1 MTEGARKTFMSIVE
15 EGLRRKRGRPR
26 LPSWDDILPWSDIMH
41 PEDLARSEADMWLHR
56 LQTRNKGGRPPK
68 QDFNQLLLEIADFAD
83 RHGIPRRTFLRD
95 LIRAT
100 NGDVSEDWVLVL
112 VRRIDRQRAK
122 ARANSKKMSIR
133 F

>member
-1 MTEGARKTFMSIVE
+1 MADGPRKTFMSII
-15 EGLRRKRGRPR
+15 EGPRKRGRPR
-26 LPSWDDILPWSDIMH
+26 LPSWDDILPWSKIMH
-41 PEDLARSEADMWLHR
+41 PEDLARSEAEMWLYR

-122 ARANSKKMSIR
+122 ARANSKK
-133 F
+133 